1 MIKGIDVSENNGVIN
16 FKKVKDQGYDF
27 VMIRATFGRHKEDRN
42 FRKNILSAYNEG
54 LKVGV
59 YYYSYALSEAQGI
72 EEVDFFLK
80 TINPFKE
87 MITYPVVIDME
98 DSDKYKEKNGFPSNE
113 ILCKI
118 VKNATERIST
128 AGYYSMCYAS
138 ASWYKDKLNTKEM
151 DNVSKWIAWWDVEEE
166 KIDKTKYQMWQ
177 KSSKARIE
185 GIETNVDEDIAFV
198 EFDKLINYLEN
209 IRKIQ
214 EIKLKTGLED
224 ITIQFISC
232 YKHGQEAINKL
243 YLGLQK
249 PKLKNPTGN
258 IHKVVQKFFGYED
271 KTIKFFENYVYGEQF
286 FLKLY
291 KAICE

>member
-1 MIKGIDVSENNGVIN
+1 MIKGIDISENNGQIN
-16 FKKVKDQGYDF
+16 FKKVKEQGYEF

-42 FRKNILSAYNEG
+42 FRKNILSAYNQG
-54 LKVGV
+54 LKVGI
-59 YYYSYALSEAQGI
+59 YYYSYALSEIQGI
-72 EEVDFFLK
+72 EEVDFLLK

-138 ASWYKDKLNTKEM
+138 ASWFKDKLNTKEM
-151 DNVSKWIAWWDVEEE
+151 DNVSKWIAWWDIGESAV
-166 KIDKTKYQMWQ
+166 DKRRYRMWQ

-249 PKLKNPTGN
+249 PKLKNPSDN
-258 IHKVVQKFFGYED
+258 IHKVVQKHFGYED

-291 KAICE
+291 RAICE